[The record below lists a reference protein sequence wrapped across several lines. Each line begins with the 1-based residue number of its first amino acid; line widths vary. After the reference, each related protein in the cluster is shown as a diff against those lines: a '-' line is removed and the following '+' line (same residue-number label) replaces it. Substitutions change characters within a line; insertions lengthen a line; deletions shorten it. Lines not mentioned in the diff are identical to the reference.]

1 MKKSV
6 LIVLGIIEAALL
18 LIAVSAVGINNRA
31 ISLEEQI
38 SGAEAQI
45 NVAEKRRVD
54 LVYNLVDTV
63 IAYQEYEG
71 ETMRAITEARASARS
86 GDADSAMTVL
96 NAVSEQYPDLKA
108 NENYRQLMTELALTE
123 NSIAQYRNSY
133 NEQVRAYNKF
143 IRRFPNSL
151 ILSILLTLH
160 HSRHLPPAPLLLPRP
175 PLRSPAPHPLHI
187 LLTQSVQRLQPLN
200 IMCHARATS
209 RPIPHLRRVR
219 IPIQPPLRILQLP
232 FRHRARPRQHTPRPQ
247 LRLTV
252 RLPYLHS
259 LNSIQPPPA
268 HRHPQ
273 TCAPHPPPHIRHITH
288 RNQSQ
293 PHIAIN

>member
-71 ETMRAITEARASARS
+71 ETMRAITEARASARF

-151 ILSILLTLH
+151 ILSILGYSPIEAAYTDYD
-160 HSRHLPPAPLLLPRP
+160 APED
-175 PLRSPAPHPLHI
+175 APTDL
-187 LLTQSVQRLQPLN
+187 
-200 IMCHARATS
+200 
-209 RPIPHLRRVR
+209 
-219 IPIQPPLRILQLP
+219 
-232 FRHRARPRQHTPRPQ
+232 FGGE
-247 LRLTV
+247 
-252 RLPYLHS
+252 
-259 LNSIQPPPA
+259 
-268 HRHPQ
+268 
-273 TCAPHPPPHIRHITH
+273 
-288 RNQSQ
+288 
-293 PHIAIN
+293 

>member
-6 LIVLGIIEAALL
+6 LIMFGIIGSELLFVTAL
-18 LIAVSAVGINNRA
+18 AVGINNRA

-151 ILSILLTLH
+151 ILSILGYSPIEAAYTDYEATED
-160 HSRHLPPAPLLLPRP
+160 APTDL
-175 PLRSPAPHPLHI
+175 
-187 LLTQSVQRLQPLN
+187 
-200 IMCHARATS
+200 
-209 RPIPHLRRVR
+209 
-219 IPIQPPLRILQLP
+219 
-232 FRHRARPRQHTPRPQ
+232 FGGE
-247 LRLTV
+247 
-252 RLPYLHS
+252 
-259 LNSIQPPPA
+259 
-268 HRHPQ
+268 
-273 TCAPHPPPHIRHITH
+273 
-288 RNQSQ
+288 
-293 PHIAIN
+293 